1 MIAKHY
7 IKTRKDG
14 IKLYKTYSTDGFKIR
29 QIQTGFLYDEAVD
42 VENSEYVYEETME
55 LIETTEMEVAE

>member
-14 IKLYKTYSTDGFKIR
+14 IRLYKTYSTDGFKIR
-29 QIQTGFLYDEAVD
+29 QIQTGFLYDEAID

-55 LIETTEMEVAE
+55 LIETTEQEDI